1 MTIFRKMSI
10 KFKLLTSILS
20 LIFLIALFN
29 FIYFPLQQKK
39 AAIES
44 VAVELK
50 NMAERVA
57 FGVAVGMESGD
68 FKAINAALGWVKENP
83 STLFTAVFDSDNEV
97 LADDNPKDMEIV
109 KFMETGSGGKVV
121 FRDELAYVSV
131 PIGINGENYG
141 RLLLGVSLD
150 KLHSQIASLRWTAF
164 GVSALIFLLGIL
176 VSLFITHQIVK
187 PVKQMEKVA
196 GAIALGELDIVID
209 FYSEDELGSL
219 ADSFRGMQKQLR
231 IKEKAA
237 VAIADGDLSVTIKPE
252 SPADSLSMAI
262 IAIQSS
268 VITMG
273 TELKRTIGLQLEGS
287 LSARCTSEGLKG
299 AYKEILTG
307 INNVLDAVIDPWFQ
321 SIECLQHY
329 ADGDFK
335 RDMPVLPGE
344 QNLLSAAVARIKE
357 NLLDLVAESQVLVRA
372 AREGQLSV
380 RADER
385 RFEGK
390 YKELLEGLNSLF
402 ESTLEPILDLEK
414 QIEKLAM
421 GDLTV
426 SMSDNYRGEFA
437 GLSSIFNQ
445 SLHSLRQTM
454 NDILVLSGKL
464 AQATSQVSDTSRV
477 VSDGASEQASSIEQI
492 SAAMT
497 EFTEQVNH
505 TSVDLEEVVKIS
517 EQAVKEV
524 DTGNEKMKEMLRA
537 MDDIRRSSQKIG
549 KIITSIDEVAFQTN
563 LLSLNA
569 AVEAARAGIHGKG
582 FAVVAGEVRNLAQ
595 RSARAANETT
605 HIIEDSLKK
614 IEAGVKTSTV
624 LDESLSK
631 VNREIARATD
641 LVRDIARTSGEQSEN
656 VRQVSES
663 LSQIDQITQSNTV
676 MVEKTSGSLSDLS
689 DLADSLKKLL
699 AGFIIQEEDSL
710 PSAQAK
716 RPIDNPEILN

>member
-1 MTIFRKMSI
+1 MTVFRKMSV
-10 KFKLLTSILS
+10 KFKMLTTILS
-20 LIFLIALFN
+20 LIFLIAVFN

-83 STLFTAVFDSDNEV
+83 ATLFTAVFDNDNEI
-97 LADDNPKDMEIV
+97 LADDNPGNMDIV
-109 KFMETGSGGKVV
+109 SFMEAGSGGEVV
-121 FRDELAYVSV
+121 FRDDLAYANVT
-131 PIGINGENYG
+131 IGINGENHG
-141 RLLLGVSLD
+141 RLLLGVSLE
-150 KLHSQIASLRWTAF
+150 KLQRQISSLRWTAF

-219 ADSFRGMQKQLR
+219 AESFRLMQKQLR
-231 IKEKAA
+231 VKEKAA
-237 VAIADGDLSVTIKPE
+237 VAIAEGDLSVQLKPE
-252 SPADSLSMAI
+252 SPADSLSKAI
-262 IAIQSS
+262 IAIQES
-268 VITMG
+268 VITMRAD
-273 TELKRTIGLQLEGS
+273 LKRTIGLQLEGT
-287 LSARCTSEGLKG
+287 LSARCEPEGLKG

-307 INNVLDAVIDPWFQ
+307 INNALDAVINPWYQ

-357 NLLDLVAESQVLVRA
+357 NLLALVTESQILVQA
-372 AREGQLSV
+372 AREGQLSI
-380 RADER
+380 RANEG

-390 YKELLEGLNSLF
+390 YRELLGGLNSLF

-414 QIEKLAM
+414 QIKKLAE

-426 SMSDNYRGEFA
+426 SMSDRYKGDFA
-437 GLSSIFNQ
+437 GLSSVFNQ

-454 NDILVLSGKL
+454 HDILVLSGKL
-464 AQATSQVSDTSRV
+464 ARATSEVSDTSRV

-497 EFTEQVNH
+497 EFTDQVNH
-505 TSVDLEEVVKIS
+505 TSGDLEEVVKIS

-524 DTGNEKMKEMLRA
+524 DTGNIKMKEMLRA
-537 MDDIRRSSQKIG
+537 MDDIRCSSQKIG

-595 RSARAANETT
+595 KSAHAAHETAQ
-605 HIIEDSLKK
+605 IIEDSLKK
-614 IEAGVKTSTV
+614 IEAGVTTSTV

-631 VNREIARATD
+631 VNREIARATA
-641 LVRDIARTSGEQSEN
+641 LVRDIARTSGEQSVN

-663 LSQIDQITQSNTV
+663 LTQIDRITQNNTA

-689 DLADSLKKLL
+689 SLADHLKKLL
-699 AGFIIQEEDSL
+699 AGFVLKKE
-710 PSAQAK
+710 PPAASAQRSGSANK
-716 RPIDNPEILN
+716 KIVLN